1 MSERHTHRLDEG
13 SPALDRRIIAALQIR
28 PRATWAAIADALG
41 ESARSVSRRGTE
53 LLDSG
58 AVRVVGVRGATGT
71 AIARIRS
78 SVGAVRTV
86 ASGLAARPY
95 TVFSYAT
102 TGAHSVF
109 AEIRIDAEV
118 YPGLVFDELPA
129 VNGIADV
136 RIDTVTRNHR
146 SVSEWRPAVL
156 TPAEAQAMGE
166 PGRPPAPPQ
175 AADHEE
181 LSPSDRM
188 LLRLLAEDARMTTAD
203 LAAHGRVSENTV
215 RRRLAWLEQHSYLRI
230 RVVAEPELLG
240 FPVEA
245 LVTVTAARDAADR
258 LVAGLL
264 ARTETRYLS
273 ALGGDRHLLAHFA
286 FRNMAALHTEL
297 SSAPWTAEAE
307 SFEVSHV
314 LQAFKRSGWSRTQE
328 AATTHLY

>member
-1 MSERHTHRLDEG
+1 MSERQPPRPEEG
-13 SPALDRRIIAALQIR
+13 SAALDRRIIAALQIR
-28 PRATWAAIADALG
+28 PRATWAALADALG

-53 LLDSG
+53 LLASG
-58 AVRVVGVRGATGT
+58 TVRVVGVRGVTGT
-71 AIARIRS
+71 AIARVRPA
-78 SVGAVRTV
+78 VGATRTV

-109 AEIRIDAEV
+109 AELRIDAEV
-118 YPGLVFDELPA
+118 CAGLVFDELPS
-129 VNGIADV
+129 VNGIADL

-146 SVSEWRPAVL
+146 SVSEWRPDVL
-156 TPAEAQAMGE
+156 TPAETAALGE
-166 PGRPPAPPQ
+166 SGRPPLPPQ
-175 AADHEE
+175 TAPHGE
-181 LSPSDRM
+181 LSPSDRV
-188 LLRLLAEDARMTTAD
+188 LLRLLADDARISTAD
-203 LAAHGRVSENTV
+203 LAAHSRVSENTV

-245 LVTVTAARDAADR
+245 LVVLTAARGASDR

-286 FRNMAALHTEL
+286 CRDLAALHAEL
-297 SSAPWTAEAE
+297 TSAPWTAEAE

-314 LQAFKRSGWSRTQE
+314 LQAFKRSGWSRAQD
-328 AATTHLY
+328 AATAHLY